1 MVRTEPPLV
10 STYLPAYDNM
20 SESPL
25 NPIDDNDPCT
35 PQVESLGHV
44 PALVVRL
51 WPKIPVLYPAA
62 LIALVCG
69 ILGMIFR
76 GDAQMDQVLGLVFL
90 ASLTLCLFT
99 LTFDIGL
106 TWALLW
112 IFGVVIIGLVLF
124 IINIYHK
131 FLPDFFSWLNHLH
144 PTANKQFYFCIFS
157 LWAILMLVGMLYVRF
172 HYVRFESNEIILV
185 GGVMDKRRRFSTQGL
200 TYTKEVTDVFE
211 HYLPFIRSGR
221 LILRFPNEEEPL
233 VLDNVM
239 GIDSVIQRLELLTSV
254 MAISGSPKSNG

>member
-1 MVRTEPPLV
+1 LELLFA
-10 STYLPAYDNM
+10 SDNFTDVIM
-20 SESPL
+20 SDSPL
-25 NPIDDNDPCT
+25 NPPEPSNEPLT
-35 PQVESLGHV
+35 PKAETVGTV

-62 LIALVCG
+62 FIAFICG
-69 ILGMIFR
+69 IIAYFTQ
-76 GDAQMDQVLGLVFL
+76 GDPKMQQVLGLVFL

-112 IFGVVIIGLVLF
+112 LFGLVIIGLVLF
-124 IINIYHK
+124 IINIFHP
-131 FLPDFFSWLNHLH
+131 FLPEFFSWLNHLN
-144 PTANKQFYFCIFS
+144 PQANYQFYFCIFA
-157 LWAILMLVGMLYVRF
+157 LWAALMIVGFIYVSF
-172 HYVRFESNEIILV
+172 HYVRFESNEIIVV
-185 GGVMDKRRRFSTQGL
+185 GGVMDKRRRYSTQGL

-233 VLDNVM
+233 VLENVM
-239 GIDSVIQRLELLTSV
+239 GIDGVIRRLELLTSV
-254 MAISGSPKSNG
+254 MVISTSSKPS

>member
-1 MVRTEPPLV
+1 ML
-10 STYLPAYDNM
+10 AM

-25 NPIDDNDPCT
+25 NPTT
-35 PQVESLGHV
+35 PPNEPHTPKPESLPQV
-44 PALVVRL
+44 PALIVRL
-51 WPKIPVLYPAA
+51 WPKVPVLYPAA
-62 LIALVCG
+62 FIALLCG
-69 ILGMIFR
+69 IVGIFVKESP
-76 GDAQMDQVLGLVFL
+76 QMQQALGLIFL

-112 IFGVVIIGLVLF
+112 ISSLVIVGLVLF
-124 IINIYHK
+124 LINIFHP
-131 FLPDFFSWLNHLH
+131 FLPEFFGWLNHLH
-144 PTANKQFYFCIFS
+144 PTANYQFYLCIFA
-157 LWAILMLVGMLYVRF
+157 LWALLMLVGMIYVSF
-172 HYVRFESNEIILV
+172 HYVRFESNEIIVV
-185 GGVMDKRRRFSTQGL
+185 GGIMDKRRRYSTAGF

-239 GIDSVIQRLELLTSV
+239 GIDTVIKRLEMLTSV
-254 MAISGSPKSNG
+254 MAVSGGGQLKS

>member
-1 MVRTEPPLV
+1 MSDEPTSQDPL
-10 STYLPAYDNM
+10 
-20 SESPL
+20 
-25 NPIDDNDPCT
+25 DPPT
-35 PQVESLGHV
+35 PTVESVGAV
-44 PALVVRL
+44 PALIVRL

-62 LIALVCG
+62 LISLICG
-69 ILGMIFR
+69 IIAMFNTH
-76 GDAQMDQVLGLVFL
+76 DEKMQQVLGLVFL

-112 IFGVVIIGLVLF
+112 IAGVVIIGLVLF

-131 FLPDFFSWLNHLH
+131 FLPDFFSWLNGLN
-144 PTANKQFYFCIFS
+144 PVANHQFYFCIFAMW
-157 LWAILMLVGMLYVRF
+157 LLLMVVGVIYVGF
-172 HYVRFESNEIILV
+172 HYVRFESNEIIVV
-185 GGVMDKRRRFSTQGL
+185 GGILDKRRRYSTAGL

-239 GIDSVIQRLELLTSV
+239 NIDGVIKRLELLTSV
-254 MAISGSPKSNG
+254 MAVSGNSTSPHTHK